1 MASRIRFIA
10 GATATMVAASTA
22 TRAAAQS
29 PQVRV
34 AYFPGVSAL
43 PLLIAARSGSFARE
57 GIDARIAPTTSS
69 ADLFAQLDAGTLEL
83 AHTSID
89 NPIAYDVGA
98 GPAQLAHRD
107 FVAFLGVDD
116 GLLRLVARPGITR
129 IADLRGKTLAVD
141 ALTTGYAFALRAMLA
156 TAGLGE
162 HDITLVGKG
171 GTQQRAA
178 GLLAGA
184 FDATLLTPPFDLT
197 ANAAGFVTLGRAT
210 DLLGPYQG
218 IAVVAR
224 RSWLAANRDVAL
236 RYSRAYVSALD
247 VAVRDRTNA
256 VAVLASALAV
266 SDTIAAASY
275 DAAFSSSGGIQ
286 RNAAVDLDGVRTVL
300 RLRERYAP
308 PGAGDDPGPYVD
320 STIRAVTTR
329 RES

>member
-10 GATATMVAASTA
+10 GATATMVAASVA
-22 TRAAAQS
+22 ARASAQS

-43 PLLIAARSGSFARE
+43 PLLIADRSGSFARE
-57 GIDARIAPTTSS
+57 GLNVRIAPTASS

-98 GPAQLAHRD
+98 GPAPLAHRD

-116 GLLRLVARPGITR
+116 GLLRLVARPGIAR

-141 ALTTGYAFALRAMLA
+141 ALSTGYAFALRGMLA

-162 HDITLVGKG
+162 RDVVLVPKG

-184 FDATLLTPPFDLT
+184 FDATLVTPPFDLT
-197 ANAAGFVTLGRAT
+197 ANAAGFTTLARAT
-210 DLLGPYQG
+210 DLLGRYQG
-218 IAVVAR
+218 ISVVAR
-224 RSWLAANRDVAL
+224 RAWLSANRDVAL
-236 RYSRAYVSALD
+236 RYTRAYRNALG
-247 VAVRDRTNA
+247 VAVRDRANA
-256 VAVLASALAV
+256 VAVLTAALGV
-266 SDTIAAASY
+266 SEAIAAASY
-275 DAAFSSSGGIQ
+275 DAAFSADGGI
-286 RNAAVDLDGVRTVL
+286 RRDAAVDIEGVRTVL
-300 RLRERYAP
+300 RLRARYAP
-308 PGAGDDPGPYVD
+308 PGAGDDPAPYVD
-320 STIRAVTTR
+320 TTIRDDPAVR
-329 RES
+329 